1 VNVLTVNGVCKRYR
15 QYSAELF
22 RVLHWFGI
30 DLGRWQDHCSL
41 HETSFSVAPGQSVGI
56 VGRNGAGKST
66 LLKIIAGALTP
77 SSGEVAINGRVAAI
91 LELGMGFNPELT
103 GRQNAAFSAGLMGFS
118 AHNVDTLLP
127 HIHDFSEL
135 GDYFDQPLR
144 VYSSGMQA
152 RLAFAVATA
161 QRPELL
167 IIDEALSVGD
177 VAFQQKS
184 FARLKEFQAQGSSIL
199 FVSHDRNA
207 VLTLCD
213 EVLLLDHG
221 RVIQRGAPEAVMD
234 FYNALLASEQTAIQQ
249 YQQEN
254 DVTQTTSGSGEATVE
269 SIELRDESGNC
280 ASQFATGTFMTL
292 DVTIVAHANIEKL
305 VFGFSIK
312 NRLGVTIFGT
322 NTALSDQVL
331 YNVTAGSHYR
341 FLINLPLNLGVGD
354 YTIQT
359 ALVDSETHLNR
370 NYQWL
375 DAAKSFSI
383 ANLHHHE
390 FVGSAWLPTSIK
402 IIKQ

>member
-1 VNVLTVNGVCKRYR
+1 MNILTVKNISKRYR

-77 SSGEVAINGRVAAI
+77 SSGEIDINGRVAAI

-103 GRQNAAFSAGLMGFS
+103 GRQNATYSAGLMGFS
-118 AHNVDTLLP
+118 AHDVDTLLP

-161 QRPELL
+161 RRPELL

-184 FARLKEFQAQGSSIL
+184 FARLKEFQNQGSSIL

-221 RVIQRGAPEAVMD
+221 QLIQRGAPEAVMD
-234 FYNALLASEQTAIQQ
+234 FYNALLATQAHAIDQVKNESQ
-249 YQQEN
+249 KAA
-254 DVTQTTSGSGEATVE
+254 THSGTGEASVVE
-269 SIELRDESGNC
+269 IKLMNSAGIACE
-280 ASQFATGTFMTL
+280 QFATGDSAIL
-292 DVTIVAHANIEKL
+292 ALVVDIYEPIERL
-305 VFGFSIK
+305 VMGFSIRD
-312 NRLGVTIFGT
+312 RLGQTLFGT
-322 NTALSDQVL
+322 NTALSHQVVH
-331 YNVTAGSHYR
+331 NPPVGSRYH
-341 FLINLPLNLGVGD
+341 FTIGFPINLGVGD
-354 YTIQT
+354 YSLQT
-359 ALVDSETHLNR
+359 ALVDSKTHLSK
-370 NYQWL
+370 NYEWR
-375 DAAKSFSI
+375 DVAKTFSVTNTKK
-383 ANLHHHE
+383 AE
-390 FVGSAWLPTSIK
+390 FAGLIWLPTQVQIE
-402 IIKQ
+402 QQ